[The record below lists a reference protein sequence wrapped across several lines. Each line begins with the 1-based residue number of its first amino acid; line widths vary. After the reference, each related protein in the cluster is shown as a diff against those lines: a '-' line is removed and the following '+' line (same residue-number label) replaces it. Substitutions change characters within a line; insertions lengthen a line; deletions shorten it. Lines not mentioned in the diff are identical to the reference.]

1 MKGIKNRVVTEETI
15 QMTFC
20 ANCKTCPAVD
30 MSLESDE
37 VVVGGEDE
45 GFTLFTKA
53 QFKLFIEEA
62 KAGTFDEMLANV
74 DTSCASPTR
83 TGGLSPDT
91 GPRA

>member
-37 VVVGGEDE
+37 VVVGGKEE
-45 GFTLFTKA
+45 GYTSFTKA
-53 QFKLFIEEA
+53 QFKLFIAEA
-62 KAGTFDEMLANV
+62 KSGTFDEMLANV
-74 DTSCASPTR
+74 D
-83 TGGLSPDT
+83 LSLIHI
-91 GPRA
+91 